1 EAINYKTTKDIKG
14 AIQDAAPEGVDV
26 YFDNVGG
33 DISDAILANVNE
45 FGRVVVC
52 GAISLYNETEVPT
65 GPRIQPLLIKNRIL
79 MQGFIV
85 SDYASKFP
93 QAINQLS
100 QWLEEGK
107 LTYSETIV
115 EGFEQTSEA
124 FIQLFE
130 GK

>member
-1 EAINYKTTKDIKG
+1 
-14 AIQDAAPEGVDV
+14 
-26 YFDNVGG
+26 
-33 DISDAILANVNE
+33 
-45 FGRVVVC
+45 
-52 GAISLYNETEVPT
+52 
-65 GPRIQPLLIKNRIL
+65 

-115 EGFEQTSEA
+115 EGFEKIPKA
-124 FIQLFE
+124 FMQLFE
-130 GK
+130 GKNTGKMIVKV